1 MSWPPLP
8 ELVAEIKSGRR
19 SAEDTVQACLDRAE
33 ATRDYHAILELN
45 QQALPRAREID
56 AAVAAETAEGDLLG
70 VPFLVKDN
78 FLTRETKTTAAS
90 RFIEDFDS
98 PYQATAVHK
107 LEAAGAIMLGKANL
121 DEFAHGSSTENS
133 AFGPTKNPHD
143 KSRVPGGSS
152 GGSAAAVALD
162 IVPLALGT
170 DTGGSIRLPASFCGV
185 VGLKPTYGLVSRYG
199 VIAMAS
205 STDTIGPLTSSV
217 SDSAYALDIMAGPDP
232 CDSTTIERE
241 STYRLSTD
249 KPLKGMRLGLIKEH
263 RNYDAE
269 VAVRERLD
277 EVLATLEAAGAAIEE
292 ISLPTDHLALS
303 VYYIL
308 VPAEISSNL
317 ARFDGIKYGASDP
330 AAQNLLETYTKSRG
344 QGFGDEPTRRI
355 LTGTYVLSSGYQDAY
370 YKQAQSVRT
379 LLRAEYETALEG
391 VDALIGPTAPT
402 VAFPLG
408 GKADPL
414 HMYLTDVATI
424 SANLTGAPAISLPAG
439 DVDGLPV
446 GVQLMAGQGQ
456 DKKLLEIAAAVEGV
470 L

>member
-1 MSWPPLP
+1 MQECLGRA
-8 ELVAEIKSGRR
+8 AET
-19 SAEDTVQACLDRAE
+19 E
-33 ATRDYHAILELN
+33 DYHVILELN
-45 QQALPRAREID
+45 QAALGRAREID
-56 AAVAAETAEGDLLG
+56 ADVQNGTATGDLLG

-78 FLTRETKTTAAS
+78 FLTYDTATTAAS
-90 RFIEDFDS
+90 KFIEEFHS
-98 PYQATAVHK
+98 PYQATAVDK
-107 LEAAGAIMLGKANL
+107 LEEAGAILLGKVNL

-143 KSRVPGGSS
+143 KTRVPGGSS

-205 STDTIGPLTSSV
+205 STDTIGPITSNV
-217 SDSAYALDIMAGPDP
+217 RDSAYVLDIMAGPDP
-232 CDSTTIERE
+232 CDSTTIERK
-241 STYRLSTD
+241 STYRLDTD
-249 KPLKGMRLGLIKEH
+249 RPLKGMRLGLIKEH

-277 EVLATLEAAGAAIEE
+277 ETLATLEQAGATVEE
-292 ISLPTDHLALS
+292 VSLPTDHLALA

-317 ARFDGIKYGASDP
+317 ARFDGIKYGASEP
-330 AAQNLLETYTKSRG
+330 TAQNLLETYTKSRG

-379 LLRAEYETALEG
+379 LLRTEYETALEG

-402 VAFPLG
+402 VAFPFG

-439 DVDGLPV
+439 EVNGLPV

-456 DKKLLEIAAAVEGV
+456 DKKLLEIAAAVEGA